1 MAPPTLKAFSLVLH
15 QSIYSNLRQYR
26 RCDSQFCDCDGGA
39 SSLNAAASQAV
50 NEQHALWH
58 AQKCKTYEHF
68 RQILMLANQ
77 VVVFILLTMRTYALI
92 GMRRSRLTRIL
103 DMRSKRPNGFNVQWS
118 LVGQHDTVLSG
129 VNGCHVEMTK
139 STGVH
144 VAVAWEAQVGFD
156 LLIFGLTI
164 AKSTVSRRQRQAIN
178 SWIRVETGLIDLIH
192 RDGELL
198 PTHTLLLTCSDR
210 WGIHSGILGHTGAIY
225 FAFMV
230 LANLSNIFTFFFAPD
245 GLRGVLSTFAS
256 CVSVTMMSHL
266 MLNLHEA
273 ASSTHT
279 SHDTSHSSEVTVA
292 FTTGIDPS
300 SGQTW
305 LDGSS
310 PLSSRTSQPAR
321 LHSSQG
327 TTGRSSLSSS
337 TALSLFTNQ
346 AGSASA
352 GRKTGGTLRSELQ
365 EIDVTTV

>member
-1 MAPPTLKAFSLVLH
+1 
-15 QSIYSNLRQYR
+15 
-26 RCDSQFCDCDGGA
+26 
-39 SSLNAAASQAV
+39 
-50 NEQHALWH
+50 
-58 AQKCKTYEHF
+58 
-68 RQILMLANQ
+68 
-77 VVVFILLTMRTYALI
+77 
-92 GMRRSRLTRIL
+92 MRRSRLTRIL

-139 STGVH
+139 STYVPPLAFTSSSSTSYLQPLLTWIPSRRLKWH
-144 VAVAWEAQVGFD
+144 IAVAWEAQAGFD

-164 AKSTVSRRQRQAIN
+164 AKSIEVRRQRQDIN
-178 SWIRVETGLIDLIH
+178 NWIRLETGLIDLIY

-198 PTHTLLLTCSDR
+198 PTHILLLTCSDR

-230 LANLSNIFTFFFAPD
+230 LANLSNIFTFYFAPD

-273 ASSTHT
+273 TSSTHT
-279 SHDTSHSSEVTVA
+279 SHDTSHTSEANIA
-292 FTTGIDPS
+292 FTTRIDLS

-327 TTGRSSLSSS
+327 TTGRSSLSS
-337 TALSLFTNQ
+337 FKNQ
-346 AGSASA
+346 AESASA
-352 GRKTGGTLRSELQ
+352 GRKTGDTLRSELQ
-365 EIDVTTV
+365 KIDVTTV